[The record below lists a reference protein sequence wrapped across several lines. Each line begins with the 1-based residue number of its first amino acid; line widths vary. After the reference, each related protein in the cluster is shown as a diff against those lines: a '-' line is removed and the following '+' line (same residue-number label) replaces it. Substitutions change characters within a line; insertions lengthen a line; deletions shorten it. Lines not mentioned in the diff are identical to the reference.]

1 MAKLKLTG
9 LEYAYIVQ
17 RKNVIDHHIPQNLN
31 VYNYSILPV
40 NAFFCYVGNQLVFT
54 EPKVVWNYIQ
64 YFEMP
69 LN

>member
-31 VYNYSILPV
+31 VYILYYRLTP
-40 NAFFCYVGNQLVFT
+40 FFATLETNLFLRSR
-54 EPKVVWNYIQ
+54 K
-64 YFEMP
+64 
-69 LN
+69 

>member
-31 VYNYSILPV
+31 VYIL
-40 NAFFCYVGNQLVFT
+40 Y
-54 EPKVVWNYIQ
+54 YR
-64 YFEMP
+64 
-69 LN
+69 